1 MPTPRSAQPS
11 EDAIREQAYFLWEK
25 DGRPPGRAT
34 EYWQLAIEVMG
45 AKPKTAKA
53 TSNGAANGK
62 AAKAAPS
69 KPAKAAKPEK
79 AAKASVSKPAKAAG
93 KAEAPVAKPKPSKA
107 KNA

>member
-34 EYWQLAIEVMG
+34 EYWQLAVEIMG
-45 AKPKTAKA
+45 TKPKTAKA
-53 TSNGAANGK
+53 TSNGAVSSK

-79 AAKASVSKPAKAAG
+79 AAKAAVSKPAKAAG

-107 KNA
+107 KKA